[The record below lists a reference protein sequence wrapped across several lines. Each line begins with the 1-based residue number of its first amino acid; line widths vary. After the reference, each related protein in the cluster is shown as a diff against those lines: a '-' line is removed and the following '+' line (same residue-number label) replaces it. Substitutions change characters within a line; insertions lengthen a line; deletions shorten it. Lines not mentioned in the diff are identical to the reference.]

1 MDKLK
6 ENQLRL
12 AALCKRMGDLW
23 SEDEVTELD
32 AHIPDKDKQESDLI
46 LYGKLISK
54 PNVNFPAFISTMRR
68 AWKTDS
74 VKCEVINPGFFLL
87 LI

>member
-32 AHIPDKDKQESDLI
+32 AHIP
-46 LYGKLISK
+46 
-54 PNVNFPAFISTMRR
+54 R
-68 AWKTDS
+68 ARINEDS
-74 VKCEVINPGFFLL
+74 VRNIASKLGKVEKVQLEAHNSNSFLL
-87 LI
+87 LMWSNWALCQLLP